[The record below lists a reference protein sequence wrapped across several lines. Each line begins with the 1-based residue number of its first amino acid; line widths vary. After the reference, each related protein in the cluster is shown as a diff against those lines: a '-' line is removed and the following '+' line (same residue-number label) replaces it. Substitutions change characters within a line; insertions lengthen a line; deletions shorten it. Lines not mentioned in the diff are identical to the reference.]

1 MCLVIIRHT
10 CSDYE
15 VALTISFSCIPTSC
29 GLISLLHCTR
39 VDQEY
44 LLNIFRLQT
53 QRTSYSHQPGCSKDI
68 PKVMISLNVCLKTMF
83 IMLQRM
89 AHGLNCQKE
98 SRRRPK
104 EDGQSAP
111 GGPMVDPKNVRLESM
126 YDHIGPSWS
135 KSTQTLLTKQQIPDF
150 ASVGSYTGEPK
161 VLISIRTSLK
171 NHICPLALFNG
182 QKRSP
187 NTLCEP
193 LQAPSD
199 DLPSGPKRVTNRV
212 PKRLLAKTQ
221 NRHGKIAWSDRRT
234 VRPTLPDAPLRLPA
248 C

>member
-83 IMLQRM
+83 ITLQRT
-89 AHGLNCQKE
+89 AHGPNCQKE
-98 SRRRPK
+98 SRQRPK
-104 EDGQSAP
+104 EDGQSAA
-111 GGPMVDPKNVRLESM
+111 GGPMVDPKNARLEPM

-135 KSTQTLLTKQQIPDF
+135 KSTQTLLRKQQILHS
-150 ASVGSYTGEPK
+150 ASVRSYTGEPK
-161 VLISIRTSLK
+161 VVIVMDILRKSYMPVSPVQWSKKIPKHSLWTPPSAFRWPPRRSK
-171 NHICPLALFNG
+171 TCHKPCPKATPC
-182 QKRSP
+182 KD
-187 NTLCEP
+187 T
-193 LQAPSD
+193 
-199 DLPSGPKRVTNRV
+199 K
-212 PKRLLAKTQ
+212 
-221 NRHGKIAWSDRRT
+221 
-234 VRPTLPDAPLRLPA
+234 
-248 C
+248 